1 MASLYIAQKE
11 TFEKLKSLL
20 QGFYLELDENN
31 NPVLLIKLEA
41 SLLDSILKGVLIEIV
56 LRNPNINKRSC
67 TLYINDLPKN
77 PFYIS
82 GSNFGKEDNIIK
94 GFDEVAIKIVSSEK
108 ITMVL
113 YNEYTHPFYTTEL
126 TINSDYKN
134 LENWLYKI
142 YNDKEYNHL
151 DITIDNG
158 NYFPENK
165 FKGFNIK
172 INNKDH
178 SQEEKLII
186 LAPEYEE
193 SFNYKNYTGNGKH
206 GYHQES
212 SIFNNLSNFFTHEID
227 FYASPKY
234 TNGNEFTDFIII
246 LNESILIIESK
257 YIISEK
263 KTKSNQAIVKAIEQ
277 LNKVEKEIFTRDV
290 NLTNHKLKNMLNK
303 VETIIKI
310 CLVNDR
316 IILTDNNT
324 KNITKKYSKKQ
335 LPFFI
340 SVTSFFQL
348 IGTLEIK
355 NKNYLLINLI
365 LNCKNLYEQYLS
377 SEEEIMYIRDF
388 KMGEFDEIG

>member
-1 MASLYIAQKE
+1 MASLYIAKRE

-20 QGFYLELDENN
+20 QGFYLELDKNK

-41 SLLDSILKGVLIEIV
+41 SLLDSILKGVPIEIV

-67 TLYINDLPKN
+67 TLYINDIDGN
-77 PFYIS
+77 PFYVS
-82 GSNFGKEDNIIK
+82 GNNFGKEDNIIK
-94 GFDEVAIKIVSSEK
+94 GFDEVAIKIISSEK
-108 ITMVL
+108 IKLVL
-113 YNEYTHPFYTTEL
+113 YNEYTHPFYSTEL
-126 TINSDYKN
+126 TINSDLKK

-142 YNDKEYNHL
+142 YNDNEYNHL
-151 DITIDNG
+151 DIPIDNG
-158 NYFPENK
+158 NYFPENE

-178 SQEEKLII
+178 SQEEKLIV

-193 SFNYKNYTGNGKH
+193 SFNYKNYEGNGKH

-212 SIFNNLSNFFTHEID
+212 SIFNNLSNFFTPKID
-227 FYASPKY
+227 FYFSPKY

-246 LNESILIIESK
+246 HNKSILVIESK
-257 YIISEK
+257 YVISEK
-263 KTKSNQAIVKAIEQ
+263 KTKANQAIVKAIEQ
-277 LNKVEKEIFTRDV
+277 LNKVEKEIFKRDV
-290 NLTNHKLKNMLNK
+290 DLTNYKLKSILNK
-303 VETIIKI
+303 VETICKI

-335 LPFFI
+335 LPIFI

-355 NKNYLLINLI
+355 NKSHLLLNLI
-365 LNCKNLYEQYLS
+365 LNCENLYEQYLS
-377 SEEEIMYIRDF
+377 SEEEIMYVRDF
-388 KMGEFDEIG
+388 KMGKFDEIN